1 MTTRVNYMAALK
13 STWEHAPT
21 GPEKLAALTKYERAK
36 QSNIARIETAAAVY
50 LIKTKSAGK

>member
-1 MTTRVNYMAALK
+1 MAALK

-36 QSNIARIETAAAVY
+36 QSNIARIEKAATAY
-50 LIKTKSAGK
+50 LLKAKSPGK